1 MKKTL
6 ILSCALALAGLSNV
20 AMAATSSDGT
30 VFVRA
35 ELGHTAI
42 DVDMI
47 GDDSDTT
54 TVLRG
59 GYYFTPNFAVEAFAG
74 NVFDGNVFGYDA
86 EFNGYGIGGIAKKNF
101 GADNTGF
108 FIDGR
113 AGVMR
118 AHAELGGAK
127 DDTTEPYIGVGAG
140 YDFSKNFG
148 LSVNYDVIQSEFDGL
163 DVDVETLTLG
173 AEYRF

>member
-20 AMAATSSDGT
+20 AVAATSSDGT
-30 VFVRA
+30 VFLRA
-35 ELGHTAI
+35 ELGHT
-42 DVDMI
+42 DLDLDLI
-47 GDDSDTT
+47 GEDSDTT
-54 TVLRG
+54 TSLRG

-108 FIDGR
+108 FINGR
-113 AGVMR
+113 AGIMR
-118 AHAELGGAK
+118 AHAEVGGFK
-127 DDTTEPYIGVGAG
+127 DDTTEAYVGVGAG
-140 YDFSKNFG
+140 YDFTQAFG
-148 LSVNYDVIQSEFDGL
+148 LSINYDVVQTEFDGL
-163 DVDVETLTLG
+163 DLDLETITLG

>member
-6 ILSCALALAGLSNV
+6 ILSCALALASQSNV
-20 AMAATSSDGT
+20 ALAADGT
-30 VFVRA
+30 TFLRA

-42 DVDMI
+42 DVDLV

-54 TVLRG
+54 TTLRG

-74 NVFDGNVFGYDA
+74 NLFDGNVFGYDA

-101 GADNTGF
+101 GADGNGF
-108 FIDGR
+108 FINGR

-140 YDFSKNFG
+140 YDFSKAFG
-148 LSVNYDVIQSEFDGL
+148 LSVNYDLIQSDFDGL

-173 AEYRF
+173 AEVRF